1 MKFFISMLIVI
12 NICSLAIAQES
23 PPWGSAEASTMN
35 YAPQKV
41 LYDLTA
47 GSEKKINN
55 ILDRASLLNKL
66 YNNDPFDASIVIIIH
81 GSAIPFFA
89 KNQFEEYKALMQRAH
104 NLQLT
109 TRIEYRMCQASA
121 KLQGFSPADIHG
133 FINMVPMADAE
144 IIKLQNEEGYA
155 YMR

>member
-1 MKFFISMLIVI
+1 MS
-12 NICSLAIAQES
+12 
-23 PPWGSAEASTMN
+23 

-55 ILDRASLLNKL
+55 VLDRASLLNKL
-66 YNNDPFDASIVIIIH
+66 YDNDPFDASIVIIIH
-81 GSAIPFFA
+81 GPAIPFFA
-89 KNQFEEYKALMQRAH
+89 NNQYEKYKALMQRAKD
-104 NLQLT
+104 LELA

-121 KLQGFSPADIHG
+121 KMQGFSPADIHG
-133 FINMVPMADAE
+133 FVTMVPMADAE